1 MNIDKINSQTLNIQ
15 TQHKA
20 ENSKPQAESLP
31 CENSIE
37 TSIYNQKGLT
47 LPFCGFWNHTQ
58 KFQEECID
66 LLNSARNGKYKKFT
80 KADIEQILK
89 ILEKEPIA
97 SERPNILKEAFC
109 LTWDE
114 TIPDGVKKIDFYN
127 IDSEE
132 ISNKF
137 MKKFL
142 KLVSGR
148 QEEDRLALLEFT
160 KYEMD
165 NGATEPL
172 EAFLKLPENR
182 KQELIPF
189 LRRISELNTPNLYK
203 GEDDGIE
210 CAGDL
215 YDYFRSLVYAIDD
228 LSHARLSSG
237 KRAIKEEL
245 IDVTIKD
252 NYFSERLEYP
262 NEKTKKEVLELIND
276 MNEYIMEKI
285 VK

>member
-1 MNIDKINSQTLNIQ
+1 MNIDKINSNHLNTQVHQT
-15 TQHKA
+15 A
-20 ENSKPQAESLP
+20 EVTKPQAESLS

-80 KADIEQILK
+80 KADIDQILK
-89 ILEKEPIA
+89 ILEKEPNA

-132 ISNKF
+132 IPNKF

-172 EAFLKLPENR
+172 EAFLKLPESR

-189 LRRISELNTPNLYK
+189 LRRISELNTPNFYK
-203 GEDDGIE
+203 PEDDGIE

-215 YDYFRSLVYAIDD
+215 YDYFRTLVYAIDD
-228 LSHARLSSG
+228 LSHTRLASG
-237 KRAIKEEL
+237 KRAIKDEL
-245 IDVTIKD
+245 VEVTIKD
-252 NYFSERLEYP
+252 NYFTERLEYP
-262 NEKTKKEVLELIND
+262 NEATKENVLELIND
-276 MNEYIMEKI
+276 MNKYIVEKI